1 MQDGIYQI
9 KGKFTRARLVYADNK
24 VNTAKI
30 WVLSAEYQSS
40 INNASLETEMQSR
53 QLNLEI
59 LIQELRRMC
68 EIRSIGKGTQSD
80 IEMSSEVDLSVSD
93 KRISF
98 KCGQTWHVKID
109 CLEKDSKDYLND
121 KESATF
127 VSIMWKERPWSWNL
141 LGKPRECKEMP
152 KRIQTQTR

>member
-1 MQDGIYQI
+1 
-9 KGKFTRARLVYADNK
+9 
-24 VNTAKI
+24 
-30 WVLSAEYQSS
+30 
-40 INNASLETEMQSR
+40 MQSR

-98 KCGQTWHVKID
+98 KCGQT
-109 CLEKDSKDYLND
+109 
-121 KESATF
+121 
-127 VSIMWKERPWSWNL
+127 
-141 LGKPRECKEMP
+141 
-152 KRIQTQTR
+152 